1 MNLIHLLH
9 SVVITPID
17 PRIMFLHIL
26 HVTSVQLRFQLLEDI
41 HEGTSF
47 VTTETDE
54 VEGISLEVEVRTS
67 LVGLGTIPTEDAPTR
82 IRTSACLL
90 EVRETRREFEDEF
103 FVYIHIFPFWFFQY
117 KWIID

>member
-1 MNLIHLLH
+1 M
-9 SVVITPID
+9 VTPID
-17 PRIMFLHIL
+17 PWVIFFRIL

-47 VTTETDE
+47 VTTETDV
-54 VEGISLEVEVRTS
+54 VEGISLGVEVRTS

-82 IRTSACLL
+82 IRTSAGLL
-90 EVRETRREFEDEF
+90 EVRETRRELEDEF